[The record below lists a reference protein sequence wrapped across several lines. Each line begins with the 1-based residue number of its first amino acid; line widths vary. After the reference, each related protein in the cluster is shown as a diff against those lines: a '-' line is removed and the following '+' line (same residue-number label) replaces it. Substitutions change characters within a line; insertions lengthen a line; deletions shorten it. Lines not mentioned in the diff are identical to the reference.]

1 MLLGRA
7 WGALGALWVRSGA
20 LLRCYWGALGALWGV
35 LGALLGRSW
44 GALGV
49 LGRSWGALGVLWGRL
64 GVLLGRFLFDFEAIW
79 GQFWVEFLS
88 IPPFSLDALSV
99 PPLGQV

>member
-1 MLLGRA
+1 ML
-7 WGALGALWVRSGA
+7 WGRSGA
-20 LLRCYWGALGALWGV
+20 F
-35 LGALLGRSW
+35 LGRSW
-44 GALGV
+44 GAHGV
-49 LGRSWGALGVLWGRL
+49 RWVFLGALGVLWGRL

-79 GQFWVEFLS
+79 GQLWVEFLS

>member
-1 MLLGRA
+1 MFLQIIARFCSFFHVFCL
-7 WGALGALWVRSGA
+7 VV
-20 LLRCYWGALGALWGV
+20 CV
-35 LGALLGRSW
+35 FECFC
-44 GALGV
+44 
-49 LGRSWGALGVLWGRL
+49 ALGVLWGRL
-64 GVLLGRFLFDFEAIW
+64 GVLLGRFLFDFGTIW